1 MTTETQT
8 NTQTAAQTFCYQ
20 LDFYWQAIAVYA
32 VALLG
37 YILLRGTIAEYTLSV
52 VLYDPIVI
60 LLLLFIVGSALGL
73 LINWWAR
80 REIIVG
86 PDFISFKNRVR
97 ERTFTAQDI
106 VKIHVGN
113 EHEMPVRGKFKTI
126 KIRTTHRRR
135 PLRIR
140 PGSYGDEK
148 GLTQAILRL
157 KKNLPAR
164 HK

>member
-1 MTTETQT
+1 MNSEPL
-8 NTQTAAQTFCYQ
+8 TAHGEIQSFCYQ

-37 YILLRGTIAEYTLSV
+37 YILLKGTISEYTLSV
-52 VLYDPIVI
+52 VLYDPIVV
-60 LLLLFIVGSALGL
+60 LLLLFISGSALGM

-86 PDFISFKNRVR
+86 PDFISFKNRIR
-97 ERTFTAQDI
+97 ERKFTARDI
-106 VKIHVGN
+106 LKIHVGN
-113 EHEMPVRGKFKTI
+113 EHDMPVRGRFKTI

-140 PGSYGDEK
+140 PGSYSDER

-157 KKNLPAR
+157 KRNLPAR
-164 HK
+164 HR